1 MSGWFMASRVALA
14 ELAFKLKTIP
24 SFDFLKKVKI
34 KADKVFVM
42 QKKCIYF
49 FSFNKIAWRWFV
61 DYLNENQWTEKA
73 KLAEVSRK
81 RQKL

>member
-14 ELAFKLKTIP
+14 ELALKLKTIP

-49 FSFNKIAWRWFV
+49 FSFNKIA
-61 DYLNENQWTEKA
+61 
-73 KLAEVSRK
+73 
-81 RQKL
+81 

>member
-1 MSGWFMASRVALA
+1 MSGWFKASRVALA

-42 QKKCIYF
+42 QKKCTGIYF
-49 FSFNKIAWRWFV
+49 FSFNKIA
-61 DYLNENQWTEKA
+61 
-73 KLAEVSRK
+73 
-81 RQKL
+81 

>member
-42 QKKCIYF
+42 QKKMYLF
-49 FSFNKIAWRWFV
+49 FLFQQNSMKMIRG
-61 DYLNENQWTEKA
+61 LLK
-73 KLAEVSRK
+73 
-81 RQKL
+81 